1 MNKGILRI
9 TAIATICLSAFCGCK
24 HEHNELKHDHSHEA
38 DVADGHDAE
47 AHSGE
52 ISLEEERAAAL
63 GVKTTTVTPGE
74 FSSVLEVSG
83 EIIPLPSDEST
94 VTARTSGIVHFAP
107 GISQGTHVAAGRRIA
122 TISASGMADGYASG
136 EARTALEAA
145 KRELDRVT
153 PLAEEGIV
161 SRRDYNAAKAR
172 YDEARA
178 AASAAGAMAASSAN
192 AATSGTIT
200 SIIAAEGQY
209 VGAGQPIA
217 YISANNSLSLRAD
230 VPERHAPFIASIS
243 DASFTTAYSSETR
256 PVSDFGGRLTGTPS
270 SSGASAGYIPVY
282 FTMKNNGDLIS
293 GTYCTVYLKGATRTD
308 IISVP
313 LEAIAEQ
320 QGQKFVYILEHPG
333 AYRKQPVL
341 TGESD
346 GMNIEIKSGLKPGD
360 EVVTEGTTFVRLAE
374 TSGVVPEGHK
384 H

>member
-1 MNKGILRI
+1 MKKGILHI
-9 TAIATICLSAFCGCK
+9 TAITAICLSALCSCK
-24 HEHNELKHDHSHEA
+24 HEHNELKHDHSHETEA
-38 DVADGHDAE
+38 ADGHDAR

-52 ISLEEERAAAL
+52 ISLEEERAATL
-63 GVKTTTVTPGE
+63 GVKTTTVSPGE

-107 GISQGTHVAAGRRIA
+107 GISQGTQVGAGRRIA
-122 TISASGMADGYASG
+122 TISASGMSDGYASA

-172 YDEARA
+172 FDEAKA

-192 AATSGTIT
+192 AQTSGTIT

-230 VPERHAPFIASIS
+230 VPERHAHFIASIS

-282 FTMKNNGDLIS
+282 FAMKNNGDLIS

-313 LEAIAEQ
+313 VEAIAEQ
-320 QGQKFVYILEHPG
+320 QGQKFVYLREHPG
-333 AYRKQPVL
+333 AYRKQPVQ

-360 EVVTEGTTFVRLAE
+360 EVVTDGTTFVRLAE

>member
-1 MNKGILRI
+1 MKKGILHI
-9 TAIATICLSAFCGCK
+9 TAITAICLSALCSCK
-24 HEHNELKHDHSHEA
+24 HEHNELKHDHSHETEA
-38 DVADGHDAE
+38 ADGHDAR

-52 ISLEEERAAAL
+52 ISLEEERAATL
-63 GVKTTTVTPGE
+63 GVKTTTVSPGE

-107 GISQGTHVAAGRRIA
+107 GISQGTQVGAGRRIA
-122 TISASGMADGYASG
+122 TISASGMSDGYASA

-172 YDEARA
+172 FDEAKA

-192 AATSGTIT
+192 AQTSGTIT

-230 VPERHAPFIASIS
+230 VPERHAHSIS

-282 FTMKNNGDLIS
+282 FAMKNNGDLIS

-313 LEAIAEQ
+313 VEAIAEQ
-320 QGQKFVYILEHPG
+320 QGQKFVYLREHPG
-333 AYRKQPVL
+333 AYRKQPVQ

>member
-1 MNKGILRI
+1 MKKSILHI
-9 TAIATICLSAFCGCK
+9 TAITAICLSALCGCK
-24 HEHNELKHDHSHEA
+24 HEHNELKHDHSHETEA
-38 DVADGHDAE
+38 ADGHDAR

-52 ISLEEERAAAL
+52 ISLEEERAATL
-63 GVKTTTVTPGE
+63 GVKTTTVSPGE

-107 GISQGTHVAAGRRIA
+107 GISQGTHVGAGRRIA
-122 TISASGMADGYASG
+122 TISASGMSDGYASA

-153 PLAEEGIV
+153 PLA
-161 SRRDYNAAKAR
+161 RF
-172 YDEARA
+172 DEAKA

-192 AATSGTIT
+192 AQTSGTIT

-230 VPERHAPFIASIS
+230 VPERHAHFIASIS

-282 FTMKNNGDLIS
+282 FAMKNNGDLIS

-313 LEAIAEQ
+313 VEAIAEQ
-320 QGQKFVYILEHPG
+320 QGQKFVYLREHPG
-333 AYRKQPVL
+333 AYRKQPVQ

>member
-1 MNKGILRI
+1 MKKGILHI
-9 TAIATICLSAFCGCK
+9 TAITAICLSALCSCK
-24 HEHNELKHDHSHEA
+24 HEHNELKHDHSHETEA
-38 DVADGHDAE
+38 ADGHDAR

-52 ISLEEERAAAL
+52 ISLEEERAATL
-63 GVKTTTVTPGE
+63 GVKTTTVSPGE

-107 GISQGTHVAAGRRIA
+107 GISQGTQVGAGRRIA
-122 TISASGMADGYASG
+122 TISASGMSDGYASA

-161 SRRDYNAAKAR
+161 SRRDYNEAK
-172 YDEARA
+172 A

-192 AATSGTIT
+192 AQTSGTIT

-230 VPERHAPFIASIS
+230 VPERHAHFIASIS

-282 FTMKNNGDLIS
+282 FAMKNNGDLIS

-313 LEAIAEQ
+313 VEAIAEQ
-320 QGQKFVYILEHPG
+320 QGQKFVYLREHPG
-333 AYRKQPVL
+333 AYRKQPVQ